1 MKIDAAFQDIS
12 ALSIDTA
19 PLIYFI
25 EKNPIYLDKMRFI
38 IQLVDSGQISGF
50 SSVVTLTEVLTQPK
64 KLGDKLIEKEYLDL
78 LLHSR
83 NFTIQNITIAIAE
96 IAAEIRAR
104 YNIRTPDAFQI
115 ASAIESDCQAFL
127 TNDRHLQQ
135 VNEIKVLILD
145 NLEL

>member
-1 MKIDAAFQDIS
+1 MKIDAAIQDIS

-83 NFTIQNITIAIAE
+83 NFTIQNMAGDGSFKKIYDKWFGKFST
-96 IAAEIRAR
+96 R
-104 YNIRTPDAFQI
+104 RTPAFE
-115 ASAIESDCQAFL
+115 AL
-127 TNDRHLQQ
+127 
-135 VNEIKVLILD
+135 V
-145 NLEL
+145 ELNATPE